1 MEEHGLDGVPYRHTS
16 PRWVVRRHWVADA
29 AKTECVAHASDK
41 AEMVQHWATLRGVVE
56 PNTLLR
62 W

>member
-16 PRWVVRRHWVADA
+16 PLGVVRRHLVADA
-29 AKTECVAHASDK
+29 AKTAFVDHASDK
-41 AEMVQHWATLRGVVE
+41 AEMVQHWATVRGVVE
-56 PNTLLR
+56 PTNLLR